1 MLVCLDSSSLKSF
14 ICPIASSHYFLC
26 WLFRSLRLWFRPTNT
41 KAGATD
47 RAATAGKDGGI
58 GGLLLGLLDEEEDEE
73 AFVSNY
79 EKQHPLEVPRALTE
93 ANQWQLLKA
102 IGVLEDDKATT
113 GRKGRQRALK
123 VWMWMVVS
131 AHLHASTWL
140 LCVSMQNGSRGR
152 MITGTIITSL
162 RTGLFNTGNA
172 CTYVYVKQSK
182 VYANQ
187 KAACIKERFPD

>member
-1 MLVCLDSSSLKSF
+1 MDVCNVLCLRC
-14 ICPIASSHYFLC
+14 IQQTNLGAHWGTACPRH
-26 WLFRSLRLWFRPTNT
+26 
-41 KAGATD
+41 
-47 RAATAGKDGGI
+47 
-58 GGLLLGLLDEEEDEE
+58 
-73 AFVSNY
+73 
-79 EKQHPLEVPRALTE
+79 

-152 MITGTIITSL
+152 MIT
-162 RTGLFNTGNA
+162 
-172 CTYVYVKQSK
+172 
-182 VYANQ
+182 
-187 KAACIKERFPD
+187 